1 MRASVS
7 SNMGLSM
14 PETLPC
20 LRSKSLI
27 PAYNTGM
34 GCIIALSNTVCTGR
48 DLSVQYDRPTDYDRI
63 YLYALFS
70 GSTSLPYNIAYLW
83 KCSLGHSSDRKL
95 MMGQLAS
102 FA

>member
-34 GCIIALSNTVCTGR
+34 GRIVAIFNTVGTGR
-48 DLSVQYDRPTDYDRI
+48 DLSVQYDQSVKHNLDRSI
-63 YLYALFS
+63 NCILIKIKNTARL
-70 GSTSLPYNIAYLW
+70 LI
-83 KCSLGHSSDRKL
+83 
-95 MMGQLAS
+95 
-102 FA
+102 

>member
-1 MRASVS
+1 
-7 SNMGLSM
+7 MGLPM

-48 DLSVQYDRPTDYDRI
+48 DLSVQYDRPTDYD
-63 YLYALFS
+63 
-70 GSTSLPYNIAYLW
+70 
-83 KCSLGHSSDRKL
+83 
-95 MMGQLAS
+95 
-102 FA
+102 

>member
-34 GCIIALSNTVCTGR
+34 GRIVAIFNTVGTGR
-48 DLSVQYDRPTDYDRI
+48 DLSVQYDQSVKHNLDRSI
-63 YLYALFS
+63 NCILNKIKNTARL
-70 GSTSLPYNIAYLW
+70 LI
-83 KCSLGHSSDRKL
+83 
-95 MMGQLAS
+95 
-102 FA
+102 